1 MAYHKRSKIIY
12 IDDEEYIWCAREKE
26 YIHNNEF
33 EINKWGDYKMFCE
46 KCAGL
51 IYQERV
57 INYTQ
62 GAEDR
67 NDYVEQQSKLMLEN
81 IGYDFNSDLT
91 IHEQFLIRHK
101 LI

>member
-81 IGYDFNSDLT
+81 IGYDYNSQYT
-91 IHEQFLIRHK
+91 IHEQFMIKNK

>member
-57 INYTQ
+57 INYSQ
-62 GAEDR
+62 GAQDR
-67 NDYVEQQSKLMLEN
+67 NEYVEEQSKMMLKN
-81 IGYDFNSDLT
+81 MGYDFNSDLS
-91 IHEQFLIRHK
+91 IHQQFLIKHK

>member
-46 KCAGL
+46 KCSGL

>member
-46 KCAGL
+46 KCSEL